1 MVKKTKILE
10 DLKHNYTVPG
20 HAIAFSGV
28 DNIYKYYN
36 KGISKKEIEDFLST
50 NYSYTRHKET
60 KKGIL
65 NPTYKYFKRYQWQA
79 DLIDINN
86 VASENDGYK
95 FILSVIDEYSRFA
108 WLRLLR

>member
-1 MVKKTKILE
+1 MSEKTKILE
-10 DLKHNYTVPG
+10 DLKHNYTLPG

-60 KKGIL
+60 KKRH
-65 NPTYKYFKRYQWQA
+65 FKSHIQ
-79 DLIDINN
+79 I
-86 VASENDGYK
+86 
-95 FILSVIDEYSRFA
+95 F
-108 WLRLLR
+108 